1 MWRQRTKLVVSSI
14 LMEQRKHL
22 CSLKRRLAI
31 ASSPDSHSS
40 ISSFRF
46 DTSLASSPSLPLSLL
61 TSFLGLLCPQLIWS
75 IISFERIVRMENIT
89 SLANDRASYEY
100 LPVHVYNSVLE
111 RLTKISPPKYNQS
124 LTFQVPS
131 LLSLLSLSSPLSL
144 WSLAL

>member
-46 DTSLASSPSLPLSLL
+46 DTSLASSASLSLDL
-61 TSFLGLLCPQLIWS
+61 FLGLLCPQLIWS